1 MAAALALLRSA
12 IASGV
17 LGGLDDQG
25 RLEVLH
31 DLELLTRAAALSVRV
46 QVDFRTSQIARQVQD
61 GVAPSRAGAA
71 VAGDLA
77 LARMSTPTMSSRE
90 LTSARALTGE
100 MPHTLAALQDG
111 VISGFQAELVTM
123 FV

>member
-31 DLELLTRAAALSVRV
+31 DLELLTRAAAALSVRV

-71 VAGDLA
+71 VAGA
-77 LARMSTPTMSSRE
+77 WRWR
-90 LTSARALTGE
+90 G
-100 MPHTLAALQDG
+100 
-111 VISGFQAELVTM
+111 
-123 FV
+123 